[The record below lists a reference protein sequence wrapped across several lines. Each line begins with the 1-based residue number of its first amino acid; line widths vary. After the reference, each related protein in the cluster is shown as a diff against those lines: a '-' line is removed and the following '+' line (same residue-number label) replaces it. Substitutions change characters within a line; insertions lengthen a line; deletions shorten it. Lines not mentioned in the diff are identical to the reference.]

1 MHRNKNNGSGVNVL
15 HEMAICEGILQSL
28 ENIRAK
34 ENFDKVKIVRLEIGC
49 FSGVET
55 DAVHFSFDAV
65 TRGTFAENATL
76 EIIHQNGKAYC
87 IDCANIFETT
97 NRLEP
102 CPRCNGI
109 NTMTYGGD
117 ALKIKDLEVV

>member
-1 MHRNKNNGSGVNVL
+1 
-15 HEMAICEGILQSL
+15 MAICEGILQSL
-28 ENIRAK
+28 EKIRAK
-34 ENFDKVKIVRLEIGC
+34 ENFDKITIVRLEIGC
-49 FSGVET
+49 FSGVEN
-55 DAVHFSFDAV
+55 DAVRFSFDAV

-76 EIIHQNGKAYC
+76 EIIEQKGKAYC
-87 IDCANIFETT
+87 MDCANIFETD
-97 NRLEP
+97 NRLEL